1 MGNMLPACL
10 IQGSSSSVLPPMN
23 TKHWSRSKKILVK
36 TLRRSAKRPHYFSNR
51 VKATASASREISAA
65 GQATTAT
72 PRTGRGPRGGGQN
85 DRRRAAVRV
94 KVVLTRAEAAR
105 LLSLTADGHRTAAQ
119 VAGELKRMQAAAN
132 RSSSRASTAQVISE
146 LKRMEELVVAR
157 ASTSPSASTT
167 AWRPVLESI
176 PEEWQ

>member
-10 IQGSSSSVLPPMN
+10 IQGSSSSVLPRMN

-132 RSSSRASTAQVISE
+132 RSSRASTAHVISE

-157 ASTSPSASTT
+157 ASASPSASTA